1 MQSFDQS
8 GQVRSRAIAGPPIF
22 RQPFCELPKL
32 GVVHLLSAAKDRLK
46 RVPSRH
52 LLIDAITGVCAPE
65 RRIGKIPLSGV
76 KTIALVNENRL
87 CCRKHKRLYVVVPV
101 M

>member
-1 MQSFDQS
+1 MQSFDQP

-32 GVVHLLSAAKDRLK
+32 GVVHLLGAAKDRLK

-76 KTIALVNENRL
+76 KAIALID
-87 CCRKHKRLYVVVPV
+87 KRRN
-101 M
+101 